1 MSVRRGVTWF
11 GILCALAGVAPLVTA
26 APAAAVGET
35 VRVDAP
41 SGFTAGGSPG
51 AVTVKASMRRGD
63 CVSVR
68 TRVGLQLP
76 GLTPSLVRMQV
87 AADGAW
93 RPVPVATGGDGFVVS
108 ARTAPRKPELCAG
121 KSVASRYR
129 VFLLAGA
136 PPGRVTVL
144 GEAYTAGGRLLGQ
157 DIETARMTGQTGT
170 IPLPTRSATPTP
182 TPTPTPEETEAV
194 EATEETGEPTADV
207 AAALPTG
214 AAAAGDSGGGFGIGT
229 MVMLVGLVMVGIGI
243 ALLVVLIRRGRTE
256 PAEPAPRVTAGVVP
270 PVDALPTAPIQRGK
284 SLYGRTASGGTGG
297 GAARVV
303 GPVGPA
309 TAGRPG
315 RPGAGGTRGPQ
326 SPVPASPTGDRTQ
339 VLPTAGFTRP
349 RPAGSVPSAPAG
361 AAPSSMSSGFGPVS
375 PASADAEPTRWIPAG
390 RGPAGADPEPTR
402 AIPAGQDATQRIPAG
417 QDGTPPIARG
427 QDATQRIPAGQD
439 ATPPIAR
446 GQDPNRRIAPGAE
459 PAAGIEATFVLPPT
473 PPREP

>member
-35 VRVDAP
+35 VRVGAP

-51 AVTVKASMRRGD
+51 AVTVKVSMRHGD

-170 IPLPTRSATPTP
+170 IPLPTRSTTPTP
-182 TPTPTPEETEAV
+182 TPTPTPEETETAEV
-194 EATEETGEPTADV
+194 TEESEEPTAEV
-207 AAALPTG
+207 VAALPTG
-214 AAAAGDSGGGFGIGT
+214 VAAAGDSGGGFGIGT

-256 PAEPAPRVTAGVVP
+256 PAEPTPRVTAGVVP

-284 SLYGRTASGGTGG
+284 RSLYGRAASGGTAG
-297 GAARVV
+297 GAARVA

-315 RPGAGGTRGPQ
+315 RPAVGGTGGPQ
-326 SPVPASPTGDRTQ
+326 SPVVAPPTGDRTQ
-339 VLPTAGFTRP
+339 ILPTAGSTRP

-361 AAPSSMSSGFGPVS
+361 TAPFPVSSGSGPVS

-390 RGPAGADPEPTR
+390 RGPAGRVGADPEPTR

-417 QDGTPPIARG
+417 QDPTM
-427 QDATQRIPAGQD
+427 
-439 ATPPIAR
+439 PIAR
-446 GQDPNRRIAPGAE
+446 GQDPNRRTTPGAE